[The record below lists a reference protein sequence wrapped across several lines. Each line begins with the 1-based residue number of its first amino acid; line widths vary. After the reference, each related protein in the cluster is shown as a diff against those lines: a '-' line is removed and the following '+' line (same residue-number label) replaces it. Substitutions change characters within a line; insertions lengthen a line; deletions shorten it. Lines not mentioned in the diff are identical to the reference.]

1 MRHPLGT
8 RLRVRIQERL
18 FRFGVCFL
26 YAVGLERAVCHGG
39 LYGVCFLYAV
49 GRGGLS
55 VTERL
60 DGACFLYAVGLELS
74 LYSC

>member
-1 MRHPLGT
+1 MSRSGSMKH
-8 RLRVRIQERL
+8 VSCMQWDW
-18 FRFGVCFL
+18 
-26 YAVGLERAVCHGG
+26 GG
-39 LYGVCFLYAV
+39 LSVTKRLDEACFPYAV

>member
-1 MRHPLGT
+1 M
-8 RLRVRIQERL
+8 QWDW
-18 FRFGVCFL
+18 
-26 YAVGLERAVCHGG
+26 GG
-39 LYGVCFLYAV
+39 LSVTKRLDEACFPYAV

>member
-1 MRHPLGT
+1 MKH
-8 RLRVRIQERL
+8 VSCMQWD
-18 FRFGVCFL
+18 
-26 YAVGLERAVCHGG
+26 
-39 LYGVCFLYAV
+39 
-49 GRGGLS
+49 RGGLS